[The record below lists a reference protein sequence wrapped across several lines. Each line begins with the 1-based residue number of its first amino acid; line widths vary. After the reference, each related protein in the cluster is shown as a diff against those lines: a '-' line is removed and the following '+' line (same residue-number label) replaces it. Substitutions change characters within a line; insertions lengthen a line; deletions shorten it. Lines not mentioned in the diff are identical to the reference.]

1 MPEKLCCLNTQLL
14 LNFFCCYKDLHK
26 VYICNIT
33 VNTNRLF
40 LGVYKCKGN
49 YVGGV
54 LNMLAKINFVLE
66 KKLALMLAM
75 DIPHSLIC
83 DKLEISKH
91 ELEAYVKDED
101 FKRIVNVY
109 KEEYAA
115 NQLENRMKE
124 NDVMLEYLV
133 KRKLLNLSDILDRDL
148 EFIHEQ
154 IINNKDMWE
163 ARDFINSLN
172 ALSSLANVIRQ
183 LLRDVSWVVN
193 DSNRVKIEKE
203 KLNFGSDEGESKIT
217 AEMMSQI
224 KGMIREAIEE
234 RE

>member
-1 MPEKLCCLNTQLL
+1 
-14 LNFFCCYKDLHK
+14 
-26 VYICNIT
+26 
-33 VNTNRLF
+33 
-40 LGVYKCKGN
+40 
-49 YVGGV
+49 
-54 LNMLAKINFVLE
+54 
-66 KKLALMLAM
+66 M